1 MCILTQLYIDPQVID
16 DKKWEIRTCTWDPVK
31 KSSEEDVNQVA
42 KVILGKNIS
51 TNHHYSW

>member
-42 KVILGKNIS
+42 KVILGKK
-51 TNHHYSW
+51 HFDQPPL